1 MADILTTLSNYAKA
15 LAPEVAAR
23 ARQCEEL
30 RQPPDET
37 IAAFKQ
43 AGFFKIMRP
52 KRYGGYELGPRELR
66 EVVMAACTGC
76 GSTAWMLTLV
86 AYHPWFVAL
95 LDEEGQ
101 EEIFAS
107 APDLLAPVV
116 FAPNAKAIP
125 VDGGYRISGQWAFS
139 TGSSHCN
146 WVGMGATV
154 ESKGAPRHI
163 MVFMPREDVTILD
176 TWYSTGLRGTASADT
191 LAEDVYVPTR
201 RTMDFEPM
209 WVGRAEGARL
219 HESWIYRAPM
229 RGFLSQVGLIP
240 AFALIR
246 GMIDAFETRAH
257 QRVKLYSGAR
267 QRDEFSTQIRLARA
281 HAAYDACWALMDRD
295 LNDLERYVVEEDYA
309 DLVRR
314 MNFRMHA
321 SHIVETLRQ
330 ISTDLL
336 VVSGASAMA
345 ETSPIQRAHRD
356 MHAIAAHHAY
366 VYDAVSEVAGKV
378 RLGIEEKIESI

>member
-1 MADILTTLSNYAKA
+1 MTEILPSLTSHAKA
-15 LAPEVAAR
+15 LAADVAAR
-23 ARQCEEL
+23 AWQCEEL
-30 RQPPDET
+30 RRPPDAT
-37 IAAFKQ
+37 IDAFKE

-66 EVVMAACTGC
+66 EVVLAACTGC
-76 GSTAWMLTLV
+76 GSSAWVLTLV

-95 LDEEGQ
+95 LSEEGQ
-101 EEIFAS
+101 EEIFSS
-107 APDLLAPVV
+107 AADMLAPVV

-139 TGSSHCN
+139 TGSSFCN
-146 WVGMGATV
+146 WVGMGASVAT
-154 ESKGAPRHI
+154 EAAPRHI

-191 LAEDVYVPTR
+191 LAEDVFVPTR
-201 RTMDFEPM
+201 RAMDFGPM
-209 WVGRAEGARL
+209 WVGSAAGAAL

-246 GMIDAFETRAH
+246 GMIDAFAERAQH
-257 QRVKLYSGAR
+257 RVKLYSGAR
-267 QRDEFSTQIRLARA
+267 QRDDSSTQIRLARA

-295 LNDLERYVVEEDYA
+295 LADLERYVVEEDYG

-314 MNFRMHA
+314 MNYRMHA
-321 SHIVETLRQ
+321 SYIVETLRQ

-336 VVSGASAMA
+336 VVSGASAMD
-345 ETSPIQRAHRD
+345 EKSPIQRAHRD
-356 MHAIAAHHAY
+356 IHAIAAHHAY